1 MDFIS
6 AQRFLEAEYQEYLR
20 DPVVYRETSDG
31 KESVPYSIDPETR
44 DELPF

>member
-6 AQRFLEAEYQEYLR
+6 AQRFWEAEYQEYLK
-20 DPVVYRETSDG
+20 DPDTCRGSHDNEERRSMKYDSETG
-31 KESVPYSIDPETR
+31 